1 MELTESQISYLLSHN
16 LTNLNN
22 TLQNSSTK
30 KSAAQN
36 LMNPILQDLL
46 SELSPDFDK
55 ETGELEVTSL
65 ITDSRRVV
73 PGALFFAIGGL
84 RTDGNFYVEEAVD
97 RGAIAVVSEQELGDH
112 LPIPCIHVKDVRIAL
127 AEIARKFYNT
137 PDERLHLAGIT
148 GTNGKTTVSMLSQ
161 HLMGGREHVG
171 LLGTV
176 RYDLGRRTL
185 PSFKTTPES
194 VDVFALL
201 SQIESA
207 GCKEV
212 VMEIS
217 SHGIDQ
223 KRVYGLSVEVGVF
236 LNLTQDHIDYHKN
249 MEAYFATKERLF
261 NLSNGHLPRV
271 TVVNIDCPYGR
282 RLVNTLDPAIELM
295 TFSLEE
301 EASLQAHKIVLFS
314 DRSEFELEWGGGRVS
329 VVSPLLGRYNIS
341 NLLAALGIGLARGF
355 EMKEML
361 ERLKSFEGVP
371 GRMQRVEIGQDFNVL
386 VDYAHTDDALKN
398 ACSML
403 CDLTKN
409 KSIVVFGCGGDRD
422 RSKRA
427 PMLQA
432 VLDGADTVIVTAD
445 NPRKESIE
453 QIFDDMRVAM
463 DVSDIERVQF
473 IPDRKRAISTALDLA
488 ETGDSIMV
496 AGKGHETYQEFD
508 GSVIPFDD
516 EQVIKELWAL
526 KTGEKNLQS

>member
-1 MELTESQISYLLSHN
+1 MELTESQISYLLRNNFSN
-16 LTNLNN
+16 PN
-22 TLQNSSTK
+22 TLSQSSSTK
-30 KSAAQN
+30 KNAAQN

-46 SELSPDFDK
+46 SELSLDFEK
-55 ETGELEVTSL
+55 ETGELGVTCL

-97 RGAIAVVSEQELGDH
+97 RGAIAVVSEQDLGDH
-112 LPIPCIHVKDVRIAL
+112 LPIPCIRVADVRIAL
-127 AEIARKFYNT
+127 AQIARKFYNA
-137 PDERLHLAGIT
+137 PDERLHLTGVT

-161 HLMGGREHVG
+161 YLFGGREQVG
-171 LLGTV
+171 LLGTI
-176 RYDLGRRTL
+176 RYDFGRRTL

-207 GCKEV
+207 GCEEV
-212 VMEIS
+212 AMEIS

-223 KRVYGLSVEVGVF
+223 RRVYGLSVEVAVF

-249 MEAYFATKERLF
+249 MEAYFSTKEGLF
-261 NLSNGHLPRV
+261 NFSNGSLPRAA
-271 TVVNIDCPYGR
+271 VVNIDCPYGR
-282 RLVNTLDPAIELM
+282 RLVKSLEPSIQLM

-301 EASLQAHKIVLFS
+301 EASLQAHKVQLFP
-314 DRSEFELEWGGGRVS
+314 DRSEFELEWSGGRIS
-329 VVSPLLGRYNIS
+329 VVSPLLGRYNVS
-341 NLLAALGIGLARGF
+341 NLLAALAAGLARGF
-355 EMKEML
+355 EMEAMIGRL
-361 ERLKSFEGVP
+361 ESFKGVP
-371 GRMQRVEIGQDFNVL
+371 GRMQRVKLGQDFNVL

-403 CDLTKN
+403 SDLTQN

-422 RSKRA
+422 RTKRA
-427 PMLQA
+427 PMLRA

-453 QIFDDMRVAM
+453 QIFDDMRITM
-463 DVSDIERVQF
+463 NGSDFERVQF

-516 EQVIKELWAL
+516 NQVIKELWAL
-526 KTGEKNLQS
+526 KTGGKTE